1 MNKQRMKILKEHE
14 HITFG
19 PYVAQMKADQNFC
32 QRLLETGKTLTRPYN
47 DYLIGQIEKELQFDL
62 KKDLWIERELETY
75 TNTWID
81 GYKRFSG
88 DNSLNPFY
96 KLDSLWINFQKAGE
110 YNPTHIHTGCTLSFI
125 IYLEVPQE
133 MLDEWKVPL
142 KTLGTSPG
150 CTILTYGED
159 QNGVVTQRLI
169 KPSKDILLMFPAS
182 LRHAVPHF
190 NSKNVTRT
198 TVSGNISF
206 LGNAPNVKP
215 KQAK

>member
-1 MNKQRMKILKEHE
+1 MKILKEHQ
-14 HITFG
+14 HVTFG
-19 PYVAQMKADQNFC
+19 PYVAQMKPDPDFC
-32 QRLLETGKTLTRPYN
+32 KRLLETGKTLTKPYN
-47 DYLIGQIEKELQFDL
+47 DHLAGQIEKELQFDL
-62 KKDLWIERELETY
+62 KKDLWIAKELETY

-88 DNSLNPFY
+88 DASFNPLY

-110 YNPTHIHTGCTLSFI
+110 YNPAHVHTGCTLSFI

-133 MLDEWKVPL
+133 MLDEWKTPL
-142 KTLGTSPG
+142 KTRGTPPG
-150 CTILTYGED
+150 CTMFTYGED

-190 NSKNVTRT
+190 SSKNVTRT
-198 TVSGNISF
+198 TVSGNITF
-206 LGNAPNVKP
+206 QTNLPAVKP